1 MISISTFIL
10 IILYTYAFE
19 FIRNLVY
26 YKTLTSIMKYQH
38 ALSRITHECRVEGGI
53 PSIAA
58 LNPPVESSH
67 VVAEEIVPE

>member
-1 MISISTFIL
+1 MHIFIL
-10 IILYTYAFE
+10 IIYTYALE
-19 FIRNLVY
+19 FIRNLAY
-26 YKTLTSIMKYQH
+26 YIQNSHQYHEISTY
-38 ALSRITHECRVEGGI
+38 AFSRITHECRVEGGI